1 MTLNQLLTAM
11 AGNTNTNI
19 ALIDSDDSA
28 MITFNASG
36 YASIESDLLSRTV
49 STITIGQK
57 AVTVKLTANA

>member
-11 AGNTNTNI
+11 AGNTSTNI

-36 YASIESDLLSRTV
+36 YANIESDLLARTV

-57 AVTVKLTANA
+57 AITVKLTAA

>member
-11 AGNTNTNI
+11 AGNANTNI
-19 ALIDSDDSA
+19 ALVDSDDSA

-57 AVTVKLTANA
+57 AITVKLTANA